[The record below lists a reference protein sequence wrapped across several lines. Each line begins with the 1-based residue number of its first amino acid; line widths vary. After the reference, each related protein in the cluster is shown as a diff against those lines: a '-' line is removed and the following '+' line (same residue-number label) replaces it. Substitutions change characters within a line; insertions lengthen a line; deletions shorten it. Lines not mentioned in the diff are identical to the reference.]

1 MTRLQSTRTWTG
13 GSKDIFFDIE
23 DIEGFK
29 MIMNNEKNDEQCII
43 TIVSWHIQFSPEVAD
58 MPWQVNRHCIP
69 EDCWVALNG
78 KAMRLEFPCLMKLD
92 ASDFLC
98 SVFGLESLARA
109 QLTTATAT
117 TIATRQTTKID
128 KACLRSFVWSV
139 WSSDPHIFSSPW
151 GLRLVRAHGPTSRG
165 PHHHPGLGRQGCLKV
180 FQRDSQGRQEPWLSD
195 IRCPNLRS
203 VEFL

>member
-1 MTRLQSTRTWTG
+1 
-13 GSKDIFFDIE
+13 
-23 DIEGFK
+23 

-43 TIVSWHIQFSPEVAD
+43 TIVSGHIQFSPEVGD

-109 QLTTATAT
+109 QLATATAT

-128 KACLRSFVWSV
+128 KACLRSFV
-139 WSSDPHIFSSPW
+139 
-151 GLRLVRAHGPTSRG
+151 
-165 PHHHPGLGRQGCLKV
+165 
-180 FQRDSQGRQEPWLSD
+180 
-195 IRCPNLRS
+195 
-203 VEFL
+203 